1 MAKCLSTLFI
11 VQPNFLTI
19 KGMCVINKKSK
30 YNQLNDRQ
38 VELLIEYLSVSILS
52 LMKFWMSNS
61 QMAIN
66 ELDDSFEMIFKNG
79 INNLIGAKS

>member
-1 MAKCLSTLFI
+1 
-11 VQPNFLTI
+11 
-19 KGMCVINKKSK
+19 
-30 YNQLNDRQ
+30 
-38 VELLIEYLSVSILS
+38 
-52 LMKFWMSNS
+52 MKFWMSNS